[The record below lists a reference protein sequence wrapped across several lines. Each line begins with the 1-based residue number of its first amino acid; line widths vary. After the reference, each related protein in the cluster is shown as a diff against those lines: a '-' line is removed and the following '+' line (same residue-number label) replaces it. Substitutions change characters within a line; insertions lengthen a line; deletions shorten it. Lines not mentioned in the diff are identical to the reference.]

1 MSVLAIDIGGTA
13 IKAGLVDPLSGA
25 ITDTCEVPSRGADG
39 GEAVLARVLQLCDR
53 YTGYSAVG
61 VSTAGQVDTARG
73 VITYA
78 NENIPGYTGL
88 RLGERLEALLHV
100 PISIGNDAHCAA
112 LGEAERGAAVGLAS
126 FVMLTIGTGI
136 GGAAV
141 SGGQLVL
148 GATGRAGQLGHIVTH
163 AAGIPCVCGA
173 RGCWEQYAST
183 SALVRSARELQP
195 QWNSGRTVIAAV
207 ASGDQRARALL
218 DHWIEELAYG
228 VASLIAVFEPDL
240 VVLGGGMMEDR
251 TLLAQLTD
259 SVHDALM
266 EPLRHVSIAPAKLG
280 NRAALL
286 GAAIQAFGKLG
297 NAS

>member
-13 IKAGLVDPLSGA
+13 IKAGIVDPLSGA

-39 GEAVLARVLQLCDR
+39 GEAVLARVLRLCDR
-53 YTGYSAVG
+53 YTDYSAVG

-88 RLGERLEALLHV
+88 RLGERLGALLHV
-100 PISIGNDAHCAA
+100 PISVDNDAHCAA
-112 LGEAERGAAVGLAS
+112 LGEAERGAAFGLAS

-141 SGGQLVL
+141 SGGKLVL
-148 GATGRAGQLGHIVTH
+148 GATGRAGQLGHIITH
-163 AAGIPCVCGA
+163 AAGLPCVCGA

-183 SALVRSARELQP
+183 SALVRSAQELEP
-195 QWNSGRTVIAAV
+195 EWNSGRNIIAAV

-218 DHWIEELAYG
+218 DHWVEELAYG
-228 VASLIAVFEPDL
+228 VASLIAVFEPNL

-251 TLLAQLTD
+251 TLLAQLTG
-259 SVHDALM
+259 SVHDTLM
-266 EPLRHVSIAPAKLG
+266 KPLRHVSIAPAKLG

-286 GAAIQAFGKLG
+286 GAAIQAFGKVG
-297 NAS
+297 DGS

>member
-13 IKAGLVDPLSGA
+13 IKAGIVDPLSGA
-25 ITDTCEVPSRGADG
+25 IEGACEVPSRGTDG
-39 GEAVLARVLQLCDR
+39 GEAVVARVLQVCDR

-61 VSTAGQVDTARG
+61 VSTAGQVDTAGG

-78 NENIPGYTGL
+78 NENIPGYTGM
-88 RLGERLEALLHV
+88 RLGERLEASLHV
-100 PISIGNDAHCAA
+100 PIAVGNDAHCAA
-112 LGEAERGAAVGLAS
+112 LGEAERGAACGLPN

-136 GGAAV
+136 GGAAL
-141 SGGQLVL
+141 SGGQLVV
-148 GATGRAGQLGHIVTH
+148 GASGKAGQLGHIVTH
-163 AAGIPCVCGA
+163 AAGLRCVCGA

-195 QWNSGRTVIAAV
+195 EWNSGRNVIAAV
-207 ASGDQRARALL
+207 VSGDQRARALL
-218 DHWIEELAYG
+218 DHWIGELAYG
-228 VASLIAVFEPDL
+228 VASLIAVFEPNL
-240 VVLGGGMMEDR
+240 VVLGGGLMEDR
-251 TLLAQLTD
+251 TLLAQLAD
-259 SVHDALM
+259 RVHDTSM

-286 GAAIQAFGKLG
+286 GAAIQAFDKMN